1 MSSDRIIK
9 IGMFGEGRVGKTSLL
24 RRYLDK
30 DFKPREPSTIVPS
43 MKPIYFKREQKVYE
57 IQLYDTAGQETYREL
72 TKQYITGLNGII
84 LVFDLTGMETFGKV
98 KDWFDSIKEN
108 TDVEKTVICL
118 VGNKLDLKEKK
129 VVNSEEAKKIGE
141 SFGMTYMETSA
152 FTGEKVDELY
162 NFVIDNCI
170 KNGFYIE
177 TEDRV
182 ELDKPKNKSKR
193 CC

>member
-9 IGMFGEGRVGKTSLL
+9 IGMFGEGRVGKTSIL
-24 RRYLDK
+24 RKCLDK
-30 DFKPREPSTIVPS
+30 DFNPREPSNIAPS

-129 VVNSEEAKKIGE
+129 VVNSEEAKKKGE

-177 TEDRV
+177 REDRV
-182 ELDKPKNKSKR
+182 ELNKPKNKSKR